1 MKHLAEITSWYLVDY
16 IQISGGDYETPGES
30 LGRSFSPAV

>member
-30 LGRSFSPAV
+30 LGRSFSSAV